1 MEHPFLDDRLE
12 IRWSQ
17 LTPERVQPDI
27 ELALKQAQA
36 AVDNVAARDP
46 LTLTFEN
53 TYLALEA
60 GTEQLS
66 HAWGLV
72 SHLDSVRNSPE
83 LRKAYNAM
91 LPAVTAFYA
100 RIPLNDALY
109 QTLKAYAESRAA
121 AGLNDVQRRYVNET
135 LADFRESGA
144 ELPPEKKE
152 RLEQIENELSSLTQK
167 FSENDLDSTNAYEKI
182 VTDES
187 LLAGLPASA
196 KEAARESALRKGHGT
211 EEAPQWRFTLQAPS
225 FMPAMKYID
234 SEALRQ
240 ELYEAFARVAS
251 EGEHDNTPILRSIL
265 KLRQEKAA
273 LLGKAHFADVVLERR
288 MARQGEAALAFVE
301 DLHRKTKPAFD
312 QENDEL
318 EIYRAEQTG
327 TDKRHVKPWEGA
339 YWAEKLRRERYDFD
353 EEELRPYFPI
363 TRVVE
368 GLYSLVE
375 KVFGVRITERTG
387 VDKPEVW
394 HEDVEFYDLH
404 DGQTGQHL
412 GSFYA
417 DWFPREDKRSGAW
430 MNHLRT
436 GERPR
441 GDGKWTPHL
450 GLMAGNLTPP
460 SGGKP
465 ALLTHRDVETV
476 FHEFGHLLHHLLG
489 EVEVKALNGTNVAW
503 DFVELPSQIMENWC
517 WERESLDLFA
527 RHYETGEPIP
537 AELFAKTKAARNF
550 FAARFQM
557 RQLCLGK
564 MDLEM
569 HLHAERFLEGDLDAQ
584 LDDVLRDYLVPT
596 EPRSAHIIRQ
606 FSHLFSSPTG
616 YAAGYYSY
624 KWAEVLDADAFT
636 RFQTEGLMSPA
647 VGRAF
652 REHVL
657 SKGNSED
664 PAVLFRQFM
673 GRDPDP
679 QALLKRLGLV
689 A

>member
-36 AVDNVAARDP
+36 AVDTIAQRDP

-53 TYLALEA
+53 TFHALEA
-60 GTEQLS
+60 ATEQLQ

-72 SHLDSVRNSPE
+72 SHLDSVRNSGA
-83 LRKAYNAM
+83 LREAYNAM
-91 LPAVTAFYA
+91 LPQVTAFFA

-109 QTLKAYAESRAA
+109 GTLKAYAQSKAA
-121 AGLNDVQRRYVNET
+121 QELTPVKQRYIEET

-144 ELPPEKKE
+144 ELPAEKKE
-152 RLEQIENELSSLTQK
+152 RLEQIENELSRLTQK
-167 FSENDLDSTNAYEKI
+167 FSENDLDATNAYEKI
-182 VTDES
+182 VTDGS
-187 LLAGLPASA
+187 LLTGLPESA

-225 FMPAMKYID
+225 FMPALKYLD
-234 SEALRQ
+234 SDDLRQ
-240 ELYEAFARVAS
+240 ELYQAFAQVAAH
-251 EGEHDNTPILRSIL
+251 GEHDNTPILREIL
-265 KLRQEKAA
+265 QLRQEKAE
-273 LLGKAHFADVVLERR
+273 LLGKPHFADVVLERR
-288 MARQGEAALAFVE
+288 MARHGKAALDFVE

-318 EIYRAEQTG
+318 EAFRAEQTN
-327 TDKRHVKPWEGA
+327 TPKRHLAPWEGA
-339 YWAEKLRRERYDFD
+339 YWAEKLRRDRYDFD

-363 TRVVE
+363 ARVVE
-368 GLYSLVE
+368 GMFALVE
-375 KVFGVRITERTG
+375 KVFGVRIGERTG

-394 HEDVEFYDLH
+394 HEDVEFYDVI
-404 DGQTGQHL
+404 DAQTGVNL

-436 GERPR
+436 GERPPQ
-441 GDGKWTPHL
+441 GQWTPHL

-460 SGGKP
+460 TGGKP
-465 ALLTHRDVETV
+465 ALLTHRDVETI

-489 EVEVKALNGTNVAW
+489 EVEIKALNGTNVAW
-503 DFVELPSQIMENWC
+503 DFVELPSQMMENWC

-537 AELFAKTKAARNF
+537 EGLFAKMKAARNF

-557 RQLCLGK
+557 RQLSFGK

-569 HLHAERFLEGDLDAQ
+569 HLNPGRFLEGDLDAQ
-584 LDDVLRDYLVPT
+584 LDEVLRDYLTPT
-596 EPRSAHIIRQ
+596 EPRAAHIIRQ
-606 FSHLFSSPTG
+606 FGHLFSNPTG

-636 RFQTEGLMSPA
+636 RFQKEGLMNPA

-652 REHVL
+652 RENVL
-657 SKGNSED
+657 SKGNSDD
-664 PAVLFRQFM
+664 PAVLFRNFM